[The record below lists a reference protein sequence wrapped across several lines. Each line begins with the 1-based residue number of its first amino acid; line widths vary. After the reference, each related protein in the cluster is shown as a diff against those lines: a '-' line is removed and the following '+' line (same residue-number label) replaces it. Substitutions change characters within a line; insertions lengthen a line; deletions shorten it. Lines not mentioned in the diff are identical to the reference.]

1 MPLFADPTFG
11 DLPRDC
17 RLLYLGLRDL
27 ADEHGQVRSD
37 PRYIKGEV
45 FRYDDDLTATDV
57 DLMINEIAETGKIH
71 RIPGYIVVSDPAPDP
86 DTGDALFAVPTKTR
100 TTPPIAVVEAAFD
113 AFWAHYPRRKGKG
126 AARKAW
132 LARIAAGTDPRDML
146 TAVMAYAEQCKAID
160 KEIQYIPYPS
170 VWLNQERYDDDPEQ
184 APQVRSR
191 VDDAYRQGMQ
201 LTEYYRQQER
211 LEGGEPPKEIGW

>member
-17 RLLYLGLRDL
+17 RLLYLGLRDI

-37 PRYIKGEV
+37 PRFIKGEV

-71 RIPGYIVVSDPAPDP
+71 RIPGYIVISDP
-86 DTGDALFAVPTKTR
+86 DTSPADALFAIPVKTITK
-100 TTPPIAVVEAAFD
+100 PAPAEAAFD
-113 AFWAHYPRRKGKG
+113 TFWTHYPRRTGKG

-132 LARIAAGTDPRDML
+132 LARVAAGVDPHLLL
-146 TAVMAYAEQCKAID
+146 TATVAYADRCREIG
-160 KEIQYIPYPS
+160 KEIQFIPYPA
-170 VWLNQERYDDDPEQ
+170 VWLNQERYNDDPEQ

-201 LTEYYRQQER
+201 LTEYYREQER
-211 LEGGEPPKEIGW
+211 LEGGQPPKAIGW